1 MAQQLERRFSG
12 LENSTLIDPRGGAI
26 CPSFF
31 LRSYIMRIL
40 LTGTLLII
48 TISSFSQLSL
58 STAFNKTF
66 SGRNITFIVGITKKK
81 SEIGLGLR
89 FNINKLAHNDD
100 QFNVYKDRL
109 YVYPDHSWQ
118 HLGLN
123 FYHHFIFY
131 KKGGCVLPF
140 VFYDVQLAYAATRNR
155 SYLPYSYNASGKTLY
170 MYHLDSFGPF
180 GWIEPTVG
188 AGMTVNF
195 SDNFFLRQKAGFGVS
210 LITGIETNVKLNPI
224 DWSFCTL
231 IHIGVGYRFLK
242 SGKSTSN

>member
-1 MAQQLERRFSG
+1 MAA
-12 LENSTLIDPRGGAI
+12 PR
-26 CPSFF
+26 SEF
-31 LRSYIMRIL
+31 L
-40 LTGTLLII
+40 
-48 TISSFSQLSL
+48 SSFYFLQE
-58 STAFNKTF
+58 
-66 SGRNITFIVGITKKK
+66 GRMCFTV
-81 SEIGLGLR
+81 R
-89 FNINKLAHNDD
+89 
-100 QFNVYKDRL
+100 
-109 YVYPDHSWQ
+109 
-118 HLGLN
+118 
-123 FYHHFIFY
+123 
-131 KKGGCVLPF
+131 
-140 VFYDVQLAYAATRNR
+140 FYDVQLAYAATRNR